1 MRAGP
6 ILRRASILF
15 AASILGL
22 GASGHGA
29 VAADVRTPLNIHK
42 ATTAETL
49 IELGVRMGVSVGG
62 VEACQG
68 AGVPLVGIFDLKQAL
83 DRATQGKGCGYAFVD
98 ARTIRFSPHPRS
110 PAAAPVRPPV
120 AARATIA
127 VEPVAPLA
135 PLVISAGKRP
145 PRLGSLP
152 GGVSV
157 IGSPQLQDTG
167 VGETGSVARQT
178 AGFITTNLGAAR
190 NKILLRGLS
199 DGTFTGRT
207 QSTVG
212 TYLDD
217 VPVNYNAPD
226 PDLRLIDVDRV
237 EVLRGPQGALYG
249 GGSLSGIYRIVTRQP
264 ELGAFY
270 GSVGATTAATDSGS
284 PSYRLEG
291 VVNAPLGQVSAVRA
305 AVYHDV
311 DGGYLDDVNL
321 RLSNVDKTTRLGGRL
336 AWRVDLGDWQVK
348 LGSAAQSVSSKDT
361 QYVTLVAGA
370 PRRANQ
376 VRETHRNR
384 LGETSLKISGSGDW
398 GRFESVTGYVTH
410 KYASRY
416 DATLALTE
424 FADEAVELGL
434 YDESAR
440 LRMVVED
447 ALYTGPE
454 RGRLRWMVGLFTAT
468 SIEEGDADLRARTS
482 GVTRSVYDEDR
493 KDRLNEYALYGE
505 ATYDLGAGWKVAL
518 GGRSFE
524 TTIHTRSY
532 VLAPYPGQSRD
543 LDRKASFSGFS
554 PKFSVQRD
562 LAGGGLIYA
571 LTSEGYRAG
580 GFNSGGL
587 TTPNEARRVFRPD
600 HLRNYEVGAT
610 LNPFRGRMNLRAA
623 LFYDDWRNIQT
634 DQYFGSGLSYTANI
648 GDGRNRGLE
657 IEAAWRATSR
667 LTLSG
672 NALFNEPKLTRIE
685 PGYGI
690 ADTASLPG
698 VPDVSFGSLVTYQRP
713 ILADATL
720 MLTAETGYIGE
731 SRLTFDPRY
740 SPSMGGYYTGKLSA
754 QLMTDR
760 WRAAL
765 FVSNPWNS
773 SSDTFAYGNPFSFGQ
788 VRQVTPQRPRTW
800 SLALSANF

>member
-1 MRAGP
+1 
-6 ILRRASILF
+6 
-15 AASILGL
+15 
-22 GASGHGA
+22 
-29 VAADVRTPLNIHK
+29 
-42 ATTAETL
+42 
-49 IELGVRMGVSVGG
+49 MGVTVGG
-62 VEACQG
+62 VEACKG
-68 AGVPLVGIFDLKQAL
+68 PGVPLVGTFDLRQAL
-83 DRATQGKGCGYAFVD
+83 DRATAGKGCAYSFIDGQTV
-98 ARTIRFSPHPRS
+98 RFS
-110 PAAAPVRPPV
+110 AVRPAPPPRPVV
-120 AARATIA
+120 AARATVA
-127 VEPVAPLA
+127 APEPVAPLA
-135 PLVISAGKRP
+135 PLIINAGKRP
-145 PRLGSLP
+145 ARLGSLP

-157 IGSPQLQDTG
+157 IASPQLQDTG

-217 VPVNYNAPD
+217 IPVNYNAPD

-249 GGSLSGIYRIVTRQP
+249 GGSLSGIYRIVTRSP
-264 ELGAFY
+264 ELGDYSASI
-270 GSVGATTAATDSGS
+270 GTTIASTESGS
-284 PSYRLEG
+284 NSYRAEG
-291 VVNAPLGQVSAVRA
+291 VINAPVGQKSAVRA
-305 AVYHDV
+305 AAYYDI

-321 RLSNVDKTTRLGGRL
+321 RLSNVDKTTRRGGRV
-336 AWRVDLGDWQVK
+336 AWRLDLGDWQVK
-348 LGSAAQSVSSKDT
+348 LGTALQSVSSKDT
-361 QYVTLVAGA
+361 QYVTLAPGG

-384 LGETSLKISGSGDW
+384 LAQTSLKVTGSGDW
-398 GRFESVTGYVTH
+398 GQLESVTGYVTH
-410 KYASRY
+410 RYASRY
-416 DATLALTE
+416 DATVALTE
-424 FADEAVELGL
+424 FAETAVELGL

-440 LRMVVED
+440 VRMAVQD
-447 ALYTGPE
+447 LIYTAPE
-454 RGRLRWMVGLFTAT
+454 IGRLRFMVGGFLAT
-468 SIEEGDADLRARTS
+468 SIEEGDADLRARV
-482 GVTRSVYDEDR
+482 GNVTRSYYDEDR

-505 ATYDLGAGWKVAL
+505 ATYDLGKGWKVAV
-518 GGRSFE
+518 GGRSFK
-524 TTIHTRSY
+524 TTVHTRSY
-532 VLAPYPGQSRD
+532 VTAPYPGNSRD
-543 LDRKASFSGFS
+543 LDREASFSGFS
-554 PKFSVQRD
+554 PKVSVQRD
-562 LAGGGLIYA
+562 LSGGGLIYA
-571 LTSEGYRAG
+571 LSSEGYRAG

-587 TTPNEARRVFRPD
+587 TTPSETRRTFQPD
-600 HLRNYEVGAT
+600 HLRNYEIGAT
-610 LNPFRGRMNLRAA
+610 LNPFRGRVNLRAA
-623 LFYDDWRNIQT
+623 LFYDDWRDIQT

-657 IEAAWRATSR
+657 VEAAWRATPR
-667 LTLSG
+667 LTISG
-672 NALFNEPKLTRIE
+672 NALFNEPKLTRIA

-690 ADTASLPG
+690 TDSASLPG

-713 ILADATL
+713 ITAAATL

-760 WRAAL
+760 WRAAV

-800 SLALSANF
+800 SLALTANF

>member
-1 MRAGP
+1 
-6 ILRRASILF
+6 
-15 AASILGL
+15 
-22 GASGHGA
+22 
-29 VAADVRTPLNIHK
+29 
-42 ATTAETL
+42 
-49 IELGVRMGVSVGG
+49 MGVTIGG
-62 VEACQG
+62 VEACKGPG
-68 AGVPLVGIFDLKQAL
+68 APLVGTFDLRQAL
-83 DRATQGKGCGYAFVD
+83 DRATAGKGCAYTFVD
-98 ARTIRFSPHPRS
+98 SQTVRFS
-110 PAAAPVRPPV
+110 AVRPTPPPRPLV
-120 AARATIA
+120 IARAIIA
-127 VEPVAPLA
+127 ASEPVAPLA
-135 PLVISAGKRP
+135 PLIINAGKRP
-145 PRLGSLP
+145 VRLGSLP

-167 VGETGSVARQT
+167 VGETSSVARQT
-178 AGFITTNLGAAR
+178 AGFITTNLGAGR

-226 PDLRLIDVDRV
+226 PDLRLIDVERV
-237 EVLRGPQGALYG
+237 EVMRGPQGALYG
-249 GGSLSGIYRIVTRQP
+249 GGSLSGIYRIVTRAP
-264 ELGAFY
+264 ELSTASA
-270 GSVGATTAATDSGS
+270 SVGATIATTESGS
-284 PSYRLEG
+284 SSYRFEG
-291 VVNAPLGQVSAVRA
+291 VVNAPIGQKSAFRA
-305 AVYHDV
+305 AAYHDV

-321 RLSNVDKTTRLGGRL
+321 RLSNVDKTTRRGGRA
-336 AWRVDLGDWQVK
+336 AWRLDLGDWQVK
-348 LGSAAQSVSSKDT
+348 LGAALQSVSSKDT
-361 QYVTLVAGA
+361 QYVTLAPGG

-384 LGETSLKISGSGDW
+384 LAQTSLKVTGSGDW
-398 GRFESVTGYVTH
+398 GQLESVTGYVIH
-410 KYASRY
+410 RYASRY

-424 FADEAVELGL
+424 FAEQGLELGL

-440 LRMVVED
+440 VRMAVQD
-447 ALYTGPE
+447 LIYTAPE
-454 RGRLRWMVGLFTAT
+454 IGRLRFMVGGFLAT
-468 SIEEGDADLRARTS
+468 SIEEGDADLRARVGNIS
-482 GVTRSVYDEDR
+482 RSYYDEDR

-505 ATYDLGAGWKVAL
+505 ATYDLGKGWKAAV
-518 GGRSFE
+518 GGRAFR
-524 TTIHTRSY
+524 TTVHTRSY
-532 VLAPYPGQSRD
+532 VTAPFPGNSRD
-543 LDRKASFSGFS
+543 LDREAGFSGFS
-554 PKFSVQRD
+554 PKVSVQRD
-562 LAGGGLIYA
+562 LSGGGLIYA
-571 LTSEGYRAG
+571 LSSEGYRAG

-587 TTPNEARRVFRPD
+587 TTPSEARRTFRPD
-600 HLRNYEVGAT
+600 HLRNYEIGAT
-610 LNPFRGRMNLRAA
+610 LNPFRGRVNLRAA

-634 DQYFGSGLSYTANI
+634 DQYFASGLSYTANI
-648 GDGRNRGLE
+648 GDGRNRGVEL
-657 IEAAWRATSR
+657 EAAWRATAH

-672 NALFNEPKLTRIE
+672 NALFNEPKLTRIA

-713 ILADATL
+713 LTAVATL

-800 SLALSANF
+800 SLALTANF

>member
-1 MRAGP
+1 MRLD
-6 ILRRASILF
+6 IR
-15 AASILGL
+15 
-22 GASGHGA
+22 
-29 VAADVRTPLNIHK
+29 K
-42 ATTAETL
+42 TTVAETL
-49 IELGVRMGVSVGG
+49 IELGVRMGVTLGG
-62 VEACQG
+62 VEACKGSG
-68 AGVPLVGIFDLKQAL
+68 APLVGTFDLRQAL
-83 DRATQGKGCGYAFVD
+83 DRATAGKGCAYSFIDGQTVRFSATQPAPSPRPAVT
-98 ARTIRFSPHPRS
+98 ARTTV
-110 PAAAPVRPPV
+110 AAP
-120 AARATIA
+120 
-127 VEPVAPLA
+127 EPVAPLA
-135 PLVISAGKRP
+135 PLIINAGKRP
-145 PRLGSLP
+145 ARLGSLP

-157 IGSPQLQDTG
+157 ISSPQLQDTG
-167 VGETGSVARQT
+167 VGETASVARQT

-249 GGSLSGIYRIVTRQP
+249 GGSLSGIYRIVTRAP
-264 ELGAFY
+264 ELSTYSATI
-270 GSVGATTAATDSGS
+270 GSTIASTQSGS
-284 PSYRLEG
+284 NSYRVEG
-291 VVNAPLGQVSAVRA
+291 VINAPIGQKSAMRA
-305 AVYHDV
+305 AAYHDI

-321 RLSNVDKTTRLGGRL
+321 RLSNVDKTTRRGGRA
-336 AWRVDLGDWQVK
+336 AWRLDLGDWQLK
-348 LGSAAQSVSSKDT
+348 LGAALQSVSSKDT
-361 QYVTLVAGA
+361 QYVTLSPGG

-384 LGETSLKISGSGDW
+384 LAETSLKISGSGDW
-398 GRFESVTGYVTH
+398 GQLESVTGYVTH
-410 KYASRY
+410 RYASRY

-424 FADEAVELGL
+424 FAETAVELGL

-440 LRMVVED
+440 VRMAVQD
-447 ALYTGPE
+447 LIYTAPE
-454 RGRLRWMVGLFTAT
+454 IGRLRFMVGGFLAT
-468 SIEEGDADLRARTS
+468 SIEEGDADLRARVVS
-482 GVTRSVYDEDR
+482 VTRSYYDEDR

-505 ATYDLGAGWKVAL
+505 ATYDLGAGWKVAV
-518 GGRSFE
+518 GGRSFK
-524 TTIHTRSY
+524 TTVHTRSY
-532 VLAPYPGQSRD
+532 VTAPYPGNSRD
-543 LDRKASFSGFS
+543 LDREASFSGFS
-554 PKFSVQRD
+554 PKVSVQRD
-562 LAGGGLIYA
+562 LSGGGLVYA
-571 LTSEGYRAG
+571 LSSEGYRAG

-587 TTPNEARRVFRPD
+587 TTPSEARRTFRPD
-600 HLRNYEVGAT
+600 HLRNYEIGAT
-610 LNPFRGRMNLRAA
+610 LNPFHGRVNLRAA
-623 LFYDDWRNIQT
+623 LFYDDWRDIQT

-657 IEAAWRATSR
+657 MEAAWRATPH
-667 LTLSG
+667 LTVSG
-672 NALFNEPKLTRIE
+672 NALFNEPKLTRIA

-690 ADTASLPG
+690 TDSASLPG
-698 VPDVSFGSLVTYQRP
+698 VPDVSFGSLITYQRP
-713 ILADATL
+713 LTAATTL

-773 SSDTFAYGNPFSFGQ
+773 ASDTFAYGNPFSFGQ

-800 SLALSANF
+800 SLALTANF

>member
-1 MRAGP
+1 
-6 ILRRASILF
+6 
-15 AASILGL
+15 
-22 GASGHGA
+22 
-29 VAADVRTPLNIHK
+29 
-42 ATTAETL
+42 
-49 IELGVRMGVSVGG
+49 MGVSIGG
-62 VEACQG
+62 IEACKG
-68 AGVPLVGIFDLKQAL
+68 PGVPLVGTFGLREAL
-83 DRATQGKGCGYAFVD
+83 DRATLGKGCAYVFVD
-98 ARTIRFSPHPRS
+98 ARTIRFSLAHPLAPPR
-110 PAAAPVRPPV
+110 PVLTARPNIAAP
-120 AARATIA
+120 
-127 VEPVAPLA
+127 EPVAPLA
-135 PLVISAGKRP
+135 PLIISAGKRP

-264 ELGAFY
+264 ELGTYSASI
-270 GSVGATTAATDSGS
+270 GSTIANTESGS
-284 PSYRLEG
+284 NSYRLEG
-291 VVNAPLGQVSAVRA
+291 VINAPIGQRSAVRA

-321 RLSNVDKTTRLGGRL
+321 RLSNVDKTTRRGGRA
-336 AWRVDLGDWQVK
+336 AWRLDLGDWQVK
-348 LGSAAQSVSSKDT
+348 LGTAVQSVSSKDT
-361 QYVTLVAGA
+361 QYVTLAPGG

-410 KYASRY
+410 RYASRY

-424 FADEAVELGL
+424 FDGEAVELGL
-434 YDESAR
+434 YDETAR
-440 LRMVVED
+440 VRMAVED
-447 ALYTGPE
+447 MIYTGPE

-468 SIEEGDADLRARTS
+468 SIEEGDADLRARVA
-482 GVTRSVYDEDR
+482 GVTRSVYDEER

-505 ATYDLGAGWKVAL
+505 ATYDLGANWKVAV
-518 GGRSFE
+518 GGRSFK
-524 TTIHTRSY
+524 TTVHTRSY

-543 LDRKASFSGFS
+543 LDRTASFNGFS
-554 PKFSVQRD
+554 PKVSIQRD

-571 LTSEGYRAG
+571 MTSEGYRAG

-587 TTPNEARRVFRPD
+587 TTPSETRRVFRPD

-610 LNPFRGRMNLRAA
+610 LNPLNGRLNLRAA
-623 LFYDDWRNIQT
+623 LFYDDWRQIQT
-634 DQYFGSGLSYTANI
+634 DQYFASGLSYTANI

-657 IEAAWRATSR
+657 LEAAWRATSH

-672 NALFNEPKLTRIE
+672 NALFNGPKLTHIE

-690 ADTASLPG
+690 ADTAALPG
-698 VPDVSFGSLVTYQRP
+698 VPDVAFGSLVTYQRA
-713 ILADATL
+713 LTAATSL
-720 MLTAETGYIGE
+720 LLTAETGYIGR

-754 QLMTDR
+754 QVLTGR
-760 WRAAL
+760 YRAAV

>member
-1 MRAGP
+1 M
-6 ILRRASILF
+6 
-15 AASILGL
+15 
-22 GASGHGA
+22 
-29 VAADVRTPLNIHK
+29 
-42 ATTAETL
+42 
-49 IELGVRMGVSVGG
+49 RMGVTIGG
-62 VEACQG
+62 VEACKG
-68 AGVPLVGIFDLKQAL
+68 AGVPLVGTFDLRQAL
-83 DRATQGKGCGYAFVD
+83 DRATAGKGCAYTFVD
-98 ARTIRFSPHPRS
+98 AQTVRLS
-110 PAAAPVRPPV
+110 PVRPAVPPRVVAVRAPV
-120 AARATIA
+120 AI
-127 VEPVAPLA
+127 EPVAPLA
-135 PLVISAGKRP
+135 PLIINAGKRS

-264 ELGAFY
+264 ELGT
-270 GSVGATTAATDSGS
+270 VSGS
-284 PSYRLEG
+284 IGSTIAKTESGSDSYRVEG
-291 VVNAPLGQVSAVRA
+291 VVNAPVGQNAAVRLA
-305 AVYHDV
+305 IYHDV

-321 RLSNVDKTTRLGGRL
+321 RLSNVDKTTRRGGRA
-336 AWRVDLGDWQVK
+336 AWRLDLGDWQVK
-348 LGSAAQSVSSKDT
+348 LGVAGQSTSSKDT
-361 QYVTLVAGA
+361 QYVTLAPGG

-384 LGETSLKISGSGDW
+384 LGETSLKITGSGDW
-398 GRFESVTGYVTH
+398 GQLESVTGYVVH
-410 KYASRY
+410 RYASRY
-416 DATLALTE
+416 DATVALTQ
-424 FADEAVELGL
+424 FAQPAVELGL

-440 LRMVVED
+440 VRMAVQD
-447 ALYTGPE
+447 LIYTAPE
-454 RGRLRWMVGLFTAT
+454 IGRLRWMVGGFLAT
-468 SIEEGDADLRARTS
+468 SIEEGDADLRARS
-482 GVTRSVYDEDR
+482 GNVTRSYYDEDR

-505 ATYDLGAGWKVAL
+505 ATYDLGAGWTVAL
-518 GGRSFE
+518 GGRSFK
-524 TTIHTRSY
+524 TTVHTRSY
-532 VLAPYPGQSRD
+532 VTAPPPGVSRD
-543 LDRKASFSGFS
+543 MDREASFSGFS
-554 PKFSVQRD
+554 PKVSVQRD

-587 TTPNEARRVFRPD
+587 LTPSEARRTFRPD

-610 LNPFRGRMNLRAA
+610 LNPFRGRVNLRAA
-623 LFYDDWRNIQT
+623 VFYDDWRNIQT

-657 IEAAWRATSR
+657 VEAAWKATTH
-667 LTLSG
+667 LTISG
-672 NALFNEPKLTRIE
+672 NALFNEPKLTRIA

-690 ADTASLPG
+690 TNSASLPG
-698 VPDVSFGSLVTYQRP
+698 VPDVSFGSLVTYQRRVS
-713 ILADATL
+713 AGATM

>member
-1 MRAGP
+1 MRARLDISKP
-6 ILRRASILF
+6 T
-15 AASILGL
+15 
-22 GASGHGA
+22 
-29 VAADVRTPLNIHK
+29 VT
-42 ATTAETL
+42 ETL
-49 IELGVRMGVSVGG
+49 IELGVRMGVTIGG
-62 VEACQG
+62 VEACKG
-68 AGVPLVGIFDLKQAL
+68 PGVPLVGVFDLRQAL
-83 DRATQGKGCGYAFVD
+83 DRATAGKGCAYSFIDGQTV
-98 ARTIRFSPHPRS
+98 RFSVAR
-110 PAAAPVRPPV
+110 PAPPSRPVIT
-120 AARATIA
+120 ARATA
-127 VEPVAPLA
+127 ATPEPIAPLA
-135 PLVISAGKRP
+135 PLVINAGKRP
-145 PRLGSLP
+145 ARLGSLP

-157 IGSPQLQDTG
+157 IASPQLQDTG
-167 VGETGSVARQT
+167 VGETASVARQT

-249 GGSLSGIYRIVTRQP
+249 GGSLSGIYRIVTRAP
-264 ELGAFY
+264 ELGTYSASI
-270 GSVGATTAATDSGS
+270 GSTIASTQSGS
-284 PSYRLEG
+284 NSYRAEG
-291 VVNAPLGQVSAVRA
+291 VINAPIGQKSAIRA
-305 AVYHDV
+305 AAYHDV

-321 RLSNVDKTTRLGGRL
+321 RLSNVDKTTRRGGRA
-336 AWRVDLGDWQVK
+336 AWRLDLGDWQVR
-348 LGSAAQSVSSKDT
+348 LNGAVQNVSSKDT
-361 QYVTLVAGA
+361 QYVTLAPGG

-384 LGETSLKISGSGDW
+384 LAETSLKISGSGDW
-398 GRFESVTGYVTH
+398 GQLESVTGYVTH
-410 KYASRY
+410 RYASRY
-416 DATLALTE
+416 DATVALTE
-424 FADEAVELGL
+424 FAETAVELGL

-440 LRMVVED
+440 VRMAVQD
-447 ALYTGPE
+447 LIYTAPE
-454 RGRLRWMVGLFTAT
+454 IGRLRFMVGGFLAT
-468 SIEEGDADLRARTS
+468 SIEEGDADLRARL
-482 GVTRSVYDEDR
+482 GAVTRSYYDEDR

-505 ATYDLGAGWKVAL
+505 ATYDLGAGWKVAV
-518 GGRSFE
+518 GGRSFK
-524 TTIHTRSY
+524 TTVHTRSY
-532 VLAPYPGQSRD
+532 VTAPYPGNSRD
-543 LDRKASFSGFS
+543 LDREASFSGFS
-554 PKFSVQRD
+554 PKVSVQRD
-562 LAGGGLIYA
+562 LSGGGLIYA
-571 LTSEGYRAG
+571 LSSEGYRAG

-587 TTPNEARRVFRPD
+587 TTPSAARQTFRPD
-600 HLRNYEVGAT
+600 HLRNYEIGAT
-610 LNPFRGRMNLRAA
+610 LNPFRGRVNLRAA

-657 IEAAWRATSR
+657 VEAAWRATPH
-667 LTLSG
+667 LTISG
-672 NALFNEPKLTRIE
+672 NALFNEPKLTRIA

-690 ADTASLPG
+690 TDSASLPG

-713 ILADATL
+713 LTAAATL

-754 QLMTDR
+754 QLMTDH

-800 SLALSANF
+800 SLALTANF

>member
-1 MRAGP
+1 MRLN
-6 ILRRASILF
+6 IRRAT
-15 AASILGL
+15 
-22 GASGHGA
+22 
-29 VAADVRTPLNIHK
+29 VN
-42 ATTAETL
+42 ETL
-49 IELGVRMGVSVGG
+49 IELGVRMGVTLGG
-62 VEACQG
+62 VEACKG
-68 AGVPLVGIFDLKQAL
+68 SGVPLVGTFDLRQAL
-83 DRATQGKGCGYAFVD
+83 DRATQGKSCAYAFIDGQTV
-98 ARTIRFSPHPRS
+98 RFS
-110 PAAAPVRPPV
+110 AVRPPAPAPRPTV
-120 AARATIA
+120 IARPTIA
-127 VEPVAPLA
+127 VEPTAPLA

-157 IGSPQLQDTG
+157 IGSPQLEDTG
-167 VGETGSVARQT
+167 VGETGSVSRQT

-226 PDLRLIDVDRV
+226 PDLRLLDVDRV

-264 ELGAFY
+264 ELGVTS
-270 GSVGATTAATDSGS
+270 GSLGVTSSQTESGS
-284 PSYRLEG
+284 PSYRIEG
-291 VVNAPLGQVSAVRA
+291 VFNTPTTENSALRA
-305 AVYHDV
+305 ALYHDV

-321 RLSNVDKTTRLGGRL
+321 RLSNVDKTTRRGGRV
-336 AWRVDLGDWQVK
+336 AWRLDLGDWQIK
-348 LGSAAQSVSSKDT
+348 LGTAAQNVTSNDT
-361 QYVTLVAGA
+361 QYVTLSTTGGA
-370 PRRANQ
+370 QRANQ

-398 GRFESVTGYVTH
+398 GQFESVTGYVTH
-410 KYASRY
+410 NYASRY
-416 DATLALTE
+416 DATRAMTE
-424 FADEAVELGL
+424 FADEAIELGV
-434 YDESAR
+434 YDDAAKV
-440 LRMVVED
+440 RMAVED

-468 SIEEGDADLRARTS
+468 SIEEGDSDLRVRSA

-505 ATYDLGAGWKVAL
+505 ASYDLGAGWKVAL
-518 GGRSFE
+518 GGRSFK
-524 TTIHTRSY
+524 TTVHTRSF
-532 VLAPYPGQSRD
+532 VTAPSPGVSRD
-543 LDRKASFSGFS
+543 LDRNAEFSGFS
-554 PKFSVQRD
+554 PKVSIQRD
-562 LAGGGLIYA
+562 LSGGGLIYA

-587 TTPNEARRVFRPD
+587 VTPSETRRVFKPD
-600 HLRNYEVGAT
+600 HLRNYEIGAT
-610 LNPFRGRMNLRAA
+610 LNPFRGRVNLRAA
-623 LFYDDWRNIQT
+623 LFYVDWRNIQT

-657 IEAAWRATSR
+657 LEAAWRATPH
-667 LTLSG
+667 LTISG

-690 ADTASLPG
+690 TESASLPG
-698 VPDVSFGSLVTYQRP
+698 VPDVSFGSLVTYKRP
-713 ILADATL
+713 VTARASL

-754 QLMTDR
+754 QVMTDR

>member
-1 MRAGP
+1 MRLDIRKP
-6 ILRRASILF
+6 TVS
-15 AASILGL
+15 
-22 GASGHGA
+22 
-29 VAADVRTPLNIHK
+29 
-42 ATTAETL
+42 ETL
-49 IELGVRMGVSVGG
+49 IELGVRMGVTVGG
-62 VEACQG
+62 IEACKG
-68 AGVPLVGIFDLKQAL
+68 SGVPLVGTFDLRQAL
-83 DRATQGKGCGYAFVD
+83 DRATAGKGCAYSFIDSQTVRLSA
-98 ARTIRFSPHPRS
+98 
-110 PAAAPVRPPV
+110 VRPPPSPRPVVPMRASV
-120 AARATIA
+120 AP
-127 VEPVAPLA
+127 EPVAPLA
-135 PLVISAGKRP
+135 PLIINAGKRP
-145 PRLGSLP
+145 ARLGSLP

-157 IGSPQLQDTG
+157 IASPQLQDTG
-167 VGETGSVARQT
+167 VGETASVARQT

-249 GGSLSGIYRIVTRQP
+249 GGSLSGIYRIVTRSP
-264 ELGAFY
+264 ELGTYSASI
-270 GSVGATTAATDSGS
+270 GSTIASTESGS
-284 PSYRLEG
+284 NSYRAEA
-291 VVNAPLGQVSAVRA
+291 VINAPIGHTSALRA
-305 AVYHDV
+305 AAYYDV

-321 RLSNVDKTTRLGGRL
+321 RLSNVDKTTRRGGRA

-348 LGSAAQSVSSKDT
+348 LGSAVQTVSSKDT
-361 QYVTLVAGA
+361 QYVTLAPGG

-384 LGETSLKISGSGDW
+384 LAQTALKVSGSGDW
-398 GRFESVTGYVTH
+398 GQLESVTGYVTH
-410 KYASRY
+410 RYASRY
-416 DATLALTE
+416 DATVALTE
-424 FADEAVELGL
+424 FAETGVELGV

-440 LRMVVED
+440 VRMAVQD
-447 ALYTGPE
+447 LIYTAPE
-454 RGRLRWMVGLFTAT
+454 IGRLSFMIGGFLAT
-468 SIEEGDADLRARTS
+468 SIEEGDADLRARV
-482 GVTRSVYDEDR
+482 GNITRSYYDEDR

-505 ATYDLGAGWKVAL
+505 ATYDLGAGWKVAV
-518 GGRSFE
+518 GGRSFK
-524 TTIHTRSY
+524 TTVHTRSY
-532 VLAPYPGQSRD
+532 VTAPFPGNSRD

-554 PKFSVQRD
+554 PKVSVQRD
-562 LAGGGLIYA
+562 LSGGGLIYA
-571 LTSEGYRAG
+571 LSSEGYRAG

-587 TTPNEARRVFRPD
+587 TTPSEARRTFQPD
-600 HLRNYEVGAT
+600 HLRNYEIGAT

-623 LFYDDWRNIQT
+623 LFYDDWRDIQT

-657 IEAAWRATSR
+657 VEAAWRATQH
-667 LTLSG
+667 LTISG
-672 NALFNEPKLTRIE
+672 NALFNEPKLTRIA

-690 ADTASLPG
+690 TDSASLPG
-698 VPDVSFGSLVTYQRP
+698 VPDVSFGSLVTYHRP
-713 ILADATL
+713 ITAAATL

-800 SLALSANF
+800 SLALTANF

>member
-1 MRAGP
+1 M
-6 ILRRASILF
+6 
-15 AASILGL
+15 
-22 GASGHGA
+22 
-29 VAADVRTPLNIHK
+29 
-42 ATTAETL
+42 AETL
-49 IELGVRMGVSVGG
+49 IELGVRMGVTIGG
-62 VEACQG
+62 IEACKGPG
-68 AGVPLVGIFDLKQAL
+68 APLVGQFTLKEAL
-83 DRATQGKGCGYAFVD
+83 DRAVAGKGCAYAFVD
-98 ARTIRFSPHPRS
+98 AHTIRFSPSKPA
-110 PAAAPVRPPV
+110 PAAPPRV
-120 AARATIA
+120 AASARPAT
-127 VEPVAPLA
+127 VTTPEPVAPIA
-135 PLVISAGKRP
+135 PLIITAGKRP

-157 IGSPQLQDTG
+157 IASPQLQDTG

-217 VPVNYNAPD
+217 TPVNYNAPD

-249 GGSLSGIYRIVTRQP
+249 GGSLSGIYRIVTRAP
-264 ELGAFY
+264 ELGVY
-270 GSVGATTAATDSGS
+270 GGSVGATYASTESGS
-284 PSYRLEG
+284 SSYRFEG
-291 VVNAPLGQVSAVRA
+291 VVNVPTSQTSALRA
-305 AVYHDV
+305 ALYHDV
-311 DGGYLDDVNL
+311 DGGYLDDLNL
-321 RLSNVDKTTRLGGRL
+321 RLSNVDRTTRRGGRA
-336 AWRVDLGDWQVK
+336 AWRGAFGQWEVRLGVA
-348 LGSAAQSVSSKDT
+348 GQSVSSKDT
-361 QYVTLVAGA
+361 QYVTLAPGG

-384 LGETSLKISGSGDW
+384 LGQTSLKITGSGDW
-398 GRFESVTGYVTH
+398 GRFESVTAYVAH
-410 KYASRY
+410 RFASRY

-424 FADEAVELGL
+424 FSEQAMELGL
-434 YDESAR
+434 YDEASR
-440 LRMVVED
+440 VRMVIED

-454 RGRLRWMVGLFTAT
+454 RGRLRWMLGLFTAN
-468 SIEEGDADLRARTS
+468 SIEEGDAELRARAS
-482 GVTRSVYDEDR
+482 GVTRTVYDEDR
-493 KDRLNEYALYGE
+493 KDLLNEYALYGE
-505 ATYDLGAGWKVAL
+505 ASYDLGGDWKVAL
-518 GGRSFE
+518 GGRGFR
-524 TTIHTRSY
+524 TTAHTRSY

-543 LDRKASFSGFS
+543 LDRKAAFSGFS
-554 PKFSVQRD
+554 PKLSLQRD
-562 LAGGGLIYA
+562 LAGGGMIYA

-587 TTPNEARRVFRPD
+587 TRPSEARRVFRPD

-610 LNPFRGRMNLRAA
+610 LAPWRGRLNLRAA
-623 LFYDDWRNIQT
+623 LFYDDWRDIQT
-634 DQYFGSGLSYTANI
+634 DQYFSSGLSYTANI
-648 GDGRNRGLE
+648 GDGRNRGME
-657 IEAAWRATSR
+657 IEAGWRATER

-672 NALFNEPKLTRIE
+672 NALFNEPKLTRIA
-685 PGYGI
+685 PGFGV
-690 ADTASLPG
+690 AQTAGLPG

-713 ILADATL
+713 VTGDATL
-720 MLTAETGYIGE
+720 MLTAETGYIGR

-760 WRAAL
+760 WRAAV

>member
-1 MRAGP
+1 
-6 ILRRASILF
+6 
-15 AASILGL
+15 
-22 GASGHGA
+22 
-29 VAADVRTPLNIHK
+29 
-42 ATTAETL
+42 
-49 IELGVRMGVSVGG
+49 MGVSIGG
-62 VEACQG
+62 VEACRG
-68 AGVPLVGIFDLKQAL
+68 PAVPLVGSFTLREAL
-83 DRATQGKGCGYAFVD
+83 DRAVAGRGCGYAFID
-98 ARTIRFSPHPRS
+98 ARTIRFSPLKPAPR
-110 PAAAPVRPPV
+110 PQVV
-120 AARATIA
+120 ARAVPTIA

-135 PLVISAGKRP
+135 PLIVTAGKRP
-145 PRLGSLP
+145 ARLGSLP

-178 AGFITTNLGAAR
+178 AGFITTNLGAGR

-217 VPVNYNAPD
+217 LPVNYNAPD

-249 GGSLSGIYRIVTRQP
+249 GGSLSGIYRIVTRVP
-264 ELGAFY
+264 EFGTYAATA
-270 GSVGATTAATDSGS
+270 GATLSDTESGS
-284 PSYRLEG
+284 RSYRFEG
-291 VVNAPLGQVSAVRA
+291 VVNVPTSAQSALRA
-305 AVYHDV
+305 TIYHDV

-321 RLSNVDKTTRLGGRL
+321 RLSNVDKTTRRGGRV
-336 AWRVDLGDWQVK
+336 AWRVERGAWEARLGVA
-348 LGSAAQSVSSKDT
+348 GQSVSSKDT
-361 QYVTLVAGA
+361 QYVTLAPGG

-384 LGETSLKISGSGDW
+384 LGQTSLKISGAGDW
-398 GRFESVTGYVTH
+398 GQFESVTGYVTH
-410 KYASRY
+410 NFASRY
-416 DATLALTE
+416 DATLALTQ
-424 FADEAVELGL
+424 FAEEGVELGL
-434 YDESAR
+434 YDESSR
-440 LRMVVED
+440 VRMFVED

-454 RGRLRWMVGLFTAT
+454 RGRLRWMVGMFASG
-468 SIEEGDADLRARTS
+468 SIEEGDSELRVRAAN
-482 GVTRSVYDEDR
+482 VTRRIYNEDR
-493 KDRLNEYALYGE
+493 KDQLNEYAVYGE
-505 ATYDLGAGWKVAL
+505 ASYDLGGGWKVAL
-518 GGRSFE
+518 GGRSFR
-524 TTIHTRSY
+524 TTVHTRSY
-532 VLAPYPGQSRD
+532 VIAPSPGTSRN
-543 LDRKASFSGFS
+543 LDRSASFSGFS
-554 PKFSVQRD
+554 PKVSLQRD
-562 LAGGGLIYA
+562 LSGGGMIYA

-587 TTPNEARRVFRPD
+587 TTPSAARRVFKPD
-600 HLRNYEVGAT
+600 HLRNYELGAT
-610 LNPFRGRMNLRAA
+610 LTPFKGRLNVRTA
-623 LFYDDWRNIQT
+623 LFYVDWRDIQT
-634 DQYFGSGLSYTANI
+634 DQYFASGLSYTANI
-648 GDGRNRGLE
+648 GDGRNRGVE

-672 NALFNEPKLTRIE
+672 TALFNEPKLTRIAS
-685 PGYGI
+685 GFGI
-690 ADTASLPG
+690 ASTASLPG

-713 ILADATL
+713 LTAKASL
-720 MLTAETGYIGE
+720 MLTAETGYIGP

-754 QLMTDR
+754 QVMTDR
-760 WRAAL
+760 WRAAA

>member
-1 MRAGP
+1 
-6 ILRRASILF
+6 
-15 AASILGL
+15 
-22 GASGHGA
+22 
-29 VAADVRTPLNIHK
+29 
-42 ATTAETL
+42 
-49 IELGVRMGVSVGG
+49 MGVTIGG
-62 VEACQG
+62 VEACKG
-68 AGVPLVGIFDLKQAL
+68 LGTPLVGTFDLRQAL
-83 DRATQGKGCGYAFVD
+83 DRATAGKGCVYSFIDSQTV
-98 ARTIRFSPHPRS
+98 RFS
-110 PAAAPVRPPV
+110 
-120 AARATIA
+120 AARPAPPPRPLVIARAIIATP
-127 VEPVAPLA
+127 EPVAPLA
-135 PLVISAGKRP
+135 PLIINAGKRP
-145 PRLGSLP
+145 LRLGSLP

-167 VGETGSVARQT
+167 VGETSSVARQT
-178 AGFITTNLGAAR
+178 AGFITTNLGAGR

-264 ELGAFY
+264 ELGTYSA
-270 GSVGATTAATDSGS
+270 SVGSTIANTQSGS
-284 PSYRLEG
+284 RSYRVEG
-291 VVNAPLGQVSAVRA
+291 VVNAPIGEKSAVRA
-305 AVYHDV
+305 VAYHDV

-321 RLSNVDKTTRLGGRL
+321 RLSNVDKTTRRGGRA
-336 AWRVDLGDWQVK
+336 AWRLDLGDWQVK
-348 LGSAAQSVSSKDT
+348 LSTALQSVSSKDT
-361 QYVTLVAGA
+361 QYVTLAPGG

-384 LGETSLKISGSGDW
+384 LAESSLKITGSGDW
-398 GRFESVTGYVTH
+398 GQLESVTGYVTH
-410 KYASRY
+410 RYASRY

-424 FADEAVELGL
+424 FAEEAVELGL

-440 LRMVVED
+440 VRMAVQD
-447 ALYTGPE
+447 LIYTAPE
-454 RGRLRWMVGLFTAT
+454 IGRLRFMVGGFLAT
-468 SIEEGDADLRARTS
+468 SIEEGDADLRARV
-482 GVTRSVYDEDR
+482 GNITRSYYDEDR

-505 ATYDLGAGWKVAL
+505 ATYDLGAGWKAAV
-518 GGRSFE
+518 GGRAFK
-524 TTIHTRSY
+524 TTVHTRSY
-532 VLAPYPGQSRD
+532 VTAPYPGNSRD
-543 LDRKASFSGFS
+543 LDREASFSGFS
-554 PKFSVQRD
+554 PKVSVQRD
-562 LAGGGLIYA
+562 LSGGGLIYA

-587 TTPNEARRVFRPD
+587 ATPSEARRTFRPD
-600 HLRNYEVGAT
+600 HLRNYEIGAT
-610 LNPFRGRMNLRAA
+610 LNPFRGRVNLRAA

-634 DQYFGSGLSYTANI
+634 DQYFASGLSYTANI

-657 IEAAWRATSR
+657 IEAAWRATPH
-667 LTLSG
+667 LTISG

-713 ILADATL
+713 ITAAAML

-800 SLALSANF
+800 SLALTANF

>member
-1 MRAGP
+1 
-6 ILRRASILF
+6 
-15 AASILGL
+15 
-22 GASGHGA
+22 
-29 VAADVRTPLNIHK
+29 
-42 ATTAETL
+42 
-49 IELGVRMGVSVGG
+49 MGVTIGG
-62 VEACQG
+62 VEACKG
-68 AGVPLVGIFDLKQAL
+68 PGVPLVGSFDLRQAL
-83 DRATQGKGCGYAFVD
+83 DRATAGKGCAYNFVD
-98 ARTIRFSPHPRS
+98 SQTVRFSAIHP
-110 PAAAPVRPPV
+110 APPPPRPV
-120 AARATIA
+120 VTARATVA
-127 VEPVAPLA
+127 TPEPVAPLA
-135 PLVISAGKRP
+135 PLIINAGKRP
-145 PRLGSLP
+145 VRLGSLP

-157 IGSPQLQDTG
+157 ISSPQLQDTG
-167 VGETGSVARQT
+167 VSETSSVARQT
-178 AGFITTNLGAAR
+178 AGFITTNLGAGR

-264 ELGAFY
+264 ELGTY
-270 GSVGATTAATDSGS
+270 TSSIGSTIATTQSGS
-284 PSYRLEG
+284 KSYRVEG
-291 VVNAPLGQVSAVRA
+291 VVNAPIGQNSAVRA
-305 AVYHDV
+305 VAYHDV

-321 RLSNVDKTTRLGGRL
+321 RLSNVDKTTRRGGRAAWRLDLGGWQIKL
-336 AWRVDLGDWQVK
+336 A
-348 LGSAAQSVSSKDT
+348 AALQSVSSKDT
-361 QYVTLVAGA
+361 QYVTLAPGG

-398 GRFESVTGYVTH
+398 GQLESVTGYVTH
-410 KYASRY
+410 RYASRY

-424 FADEAVELGL
+424 FAEEAVELGL

-440 LRMVVED
+440 VRMAVQD
-447 ALYTGPE
+447 LIYTAPE
-454 RGRLRWMVGLFTAT
+454 IGRLRFMVGGFLAT
-468 SIEEGDADLRARTS
+468 SIEEGDANLRARS
-482 GVTRSVYDEDR
+482 GNVTRSYYDEDR
-493 KDRLNEYALYGE
+493 KDRLNEYALYSE
-505 ATYDLGAGWKVAL
+505 ATYDLGAGWKAAV
-518 GGRSFE
+518 GGRAFK
-524 TTIHTRSY
+524 TTVHTRSY
-532 VLAPYPGQSRD
+532 VTAPYPGNSRD

-554 PKFSVQRD
+554 PKVSVQRD
-562 LAGGGLIYA
+562 LSGGGLIYA
-571 LTSEGYRAG
+571 LSSEGYRAG

-587 TTPNEARRVFRPD
+587 ATPSEARRTFRPD
-600 HLRNYEVGAT
+600 HLRNYEIGAT
-610 LNPFRGRMNLRAA
+610 LNPFRGRVNLRAA

-634 DQYFGSGLSYTANI
+634 DQYFASGLSYTANI
-648 GDGRNRGLE
+648 GDGRNRGVEL
-657 IEAAWRATSR
+657 EAAWRATPH
-667 LTLSG
+667 LTISG

-713 ILADATL
+713 LTALTTL

-754 QLMTDR
+754 QLITDR

-800 SLALSANF
+800 SLALTANF

>member
-1 MRAGP
+1 
-6 ILRRASILF
+6 
-15 AASILGL
+15 
-22 GASGHGA
+22 
-29 VAADVRTPLNIHK
+29 
-42 ATTAETL
+42 
-49 IELGVRMGVSVGG
+49 MGVSMGG
-62 VEACQG
+62 IEACKG
-68 AGVPLVGIFDLKQAL
+68 PAAPLTGDFTLRQAL
-83 DRATQGKGCGYAFVD
+83 DRAVQGKGCAYAFVD
-98 ARTIRFSPHPRS
+98 SRTIRFSPVR
-110 PAAAPVRPPV
+110 APVPPRPVV
-120 AARATIA
+120 AIKAPSTD
-127 VEPVAPLA
+127 EPVAPLA
-135 PLVISAGKRP
+135 PLIVSAGKRP
-145 PRLGSLP
+145 ARLGNLP

-157 IGSPQLQDTG
+157 ISSPQLQDTG
-167 VGETGSVARQT
+167 VDETGSVARQT

-249 GGSLSGIYRIVTRQP
+249 GGSLSGIYRIVSHAP
-264 ELGAFY
+264 ELGIFS
-270 GSVGATTAATDSGS
+270 GAATVTYADTESGS
-284 PSYRLEG
+284 PSYRAEG
-291 VVNAPLGQVSAVRA
+291 MVNAPIGQKSAARIA
-305 AVYHDV
+305 YYYDV

-321 RLSNVDKTTRLGGRL
+321 RLSNVDKTTRRGGRA
-336 AWRVDLGDWQVK
+336 AWRVDLGQWEVK
-348 LGSAAQSVSSKDT
+348 LSAAGQDVSSNDT
-361 QYVTLVAGA
+361 QYVTLAPGG

-384 LGETSLKISGSGDW
+384 LGETSVKISGSGDW
-398 GRFESVTGYVTH
+398 GSFQSVTGYVDH

-424 FADEAVELGL
+424 FDGQAVELGL
-434 YDESAR
+434 YDEAAHV
-440 LRMVVED
+440 RMAVED

-454 RGRLRWMVGLFTAT
+454 IGRLRFMIGAFTAT
-468 SIEEGDADLRARTS
+468 SIEQGDADLQARI
-482 GVTRSVYDEDR
+482 GGLTRSAYDENR

-505 ATYDLGAGWKVAL
+505 ATYDLGGGWKIAV
-518 GGRSFE
+518 GGRQFQ
-524 TTIHTRSY
+524 TTVHTRSY
-532 VLAPYPGQSRD
+532 VLAPPPGQSRD
-543 LDRKASFSGFS
+543 MDRKATFNGFS
-554 PKFSVQRD
+554 PKVSIQRD
-562 LAGGGLIYA
+562 LSGGGLIYA

-587 TTPNEARRVFRPD
+587 VTPSETRKVFQPD
-600 HLRNYEVGAT
+600 HLRNYEIGAT
-610 LNPFRGRMNLRAA
+610 LNPWNGRVNLRAA
-623 LFYDDWRNIQT
+623 VFYDDWRNIQT
-634 DQYFGSGLSYTANI
+634 DQYFSSGLSYTANI
-648 GDGRNRGLE
+648 GNGRNKGLE
-657 IEAAWRATSR
+657 IEAAWRATPR

-672 NALFNEPKLTRIE
+672 NALFNRPKLSNIA

-713 ILADATL
+713 ITARTTML
-720 MLTAETGYIGE
+720 LTAETGYIGQ

-760 WRAAL
+760 YRAAL
-765 FVSNPWNS
+765 FVTNPWNS

-800 SLALSANF
+800 SLSLSANF

>member
-1 MRAGP
+1 MRLD
-6 ILRRASILF
+6 IR
-15 AASILGL
+15 
-22 GASGHGA
+22 
-29 VAADVRTPLNIHK
+29 K
-42 ATTAETL
+42 ATVSETL
-49 IELGVRMGVSVGG
+49 IELGVRLGVSVGG
-62 VEACQG
+62 VEACKGPG
-68 AGVPLVGIFDLKQAL
+68 APLVGSFTLREAL
-83 DRATQGKGCGYAFVD
+83 DRAVAGRGCAYTLVD
-98 ARTIRFSPHPRS
+98 AHTIRFSPLK
-110 PAAAPVRPPV
+110 PAPPAQVAVRPV
-120 AARATIA
+120 APTTI
-127 VEPVAPLA
+127 EPVAPLA
-135 PLVISAGKRP
+135 PLIVTAGKRP
-145 PRLGSLP
+145 ARLGSLP

-167 VGETGSVARQT
+167 VGETGSVSRQT

-217 VPVNYNAPD
+217 LPVNYNAPD

-249 GGSLSGIYRIVTRQP
+249 GGSLSGIYRIVTRAP
-264 ELGAFY
+264 ELGAY
-270 GSVGATTAATDSGS
+270 TASAGATFADTESGS
-284 PSYRLEG
+284 NSYRFEG
-291 VVNAPLGQVSAVRA
+291 VVNVPTSAQSALRA
-305 AVYHDV
+305 TIYHDV
-311 DGGYLDDVNL
+311 DGGYLDDLNL
-321 RLSNVDKTTRLGGRL
+321 RLSNVDKTTRRGGRV
-336 AWRVDLGDWQVK
+336 AWRVERGQWEVRLGVA
-348 LGSAAQSVSSKDT
+348 GQSVSSKDT
-361 QYVTLVAGA
+361 QYVTLAPGG

-384 LGETSLKISGSGDW
+384 LGQTSLKISGSGDW
-398 GRFESVTGYVTH
+398 GRFESVTGYVAH
-410 KYASRY
+410 KFASRY

-424 FADEAVELGL
+424 FSEQAVELGL
-434 YDESAR
+434 YDEASR
-440 LRMVVED
+440 VRMAIED

-454 RGRLRWMVGLFTAT
+454 SGRLRWMVGVFAT
-468 SIEEGDADLRARTS
+468 RSIEEGDADLRARS
-482 GVTRSVYDEDR
+482 GNVTRNVYNEDR
-493 KDRLNEYALYGE
+493 KDLLNEYAVYGE
-505 ATYDLGAGWKVAL
+505 ASYDLGGGWKVAL
-518 GGRSFE
+518 GGRRFE
-524 TTIHTRSY
+524 STVHTRSY
-532 VLAPYPGQSRD
+532 VLAPSPGVSRD
-543 LDRKASFSGFS
+543 LDRSASFGGFS
-554 PKFSVQRD
+554 PKVSLQRD
-562 LAGGGLIYA
+562 LSGGGMIYA

-587 TTPNEARRVFRPD
+587 VTPSETRRVFKPD
-600 HLRNYEVGAT
+600 HLRNYELGAT
-610 LNPFRGRMNLRAA
+610 LTPFKGRLNLRTA
-623 LFYDDWRNIQT
+623 LFYVDWRDIQT
-634 DQYFGSGLSYTANI
+634 DQYFASGLSYTANI
-648 GDGRNRGLE
+648 GDGRNRGVE

-672 NALFNEPKLTRIE
+672 NALFNEPKLNRIA
-685 PGYGI
+685 PGFGI
-690 ADTASLPG
+690 AATASLPG

-713 ILADATL
+713 LTGAASL
-720 MLTAETGYIGE
+720 MLTAETGYIGR

-754 QLMTDR
+754 QVMTDR

>member
-1 MRAGP
+1 MAG
-6 ILRRASILF
+6 A
-15 AASILGL
+15 LGL
-22 GASGHGA
+22 GFSGRGAAAAEARTRLDIRKPTAS
-29 VAADVRTPLNIHK
+29 
-42 ATTAETL
+42 ETL
-49 IELGVRMGVSVGG
+49 IELGVRMGVSLGG
-62 VEACQG
+62 VEACKGSG
-68 AGVPLVGIFDLKQAL
+68 APLVGPFTLKDAL
-83 DRATQGKGCGYAFVD
+83 DRAIAGKGCSYVFVD
-98 ARTIRFSPHPRS
+98 AHTIRFSPAR
-110 PAAAPVRPPV
+110 AAPAPRPAVTLRTAAV
-120 AARATIA
+120 ATP
-127 VEPVAPLA
+127 EPVAPLA
-135 PLVISAGKRP
+135 PLVITAGKRP

-152 GGVSV
+152 GGVSI

-167 VGETGSVARQT
+167 VGETASVARQT

-226 PDLRLIDVDRV
+226 PDLRLIDVTRV

-249 GGSLSGIYRIVTRQP
+249 GGSLSGIYRIVTHAP
-264 ELGAFY
+264 ELGVY
-270 GSVGATTAATDSGS
+270 GASVGATVAQTDSGS
-284 PSYRLEG
+284 SSYRFEG
-291 VVNAPLGQVSAVRA
+291 VVNVPTSQGSALRA
-305 AVYHDV
+305 AIYHDV

-321 RLSNVDKTTRLGGRL
+321 RLSNVDRTTRRGGRV
-336 AWRVDLGDWQVK
+336 AWRADLGQWQVR
-348 LGSAAQSVSSKDT
+348 LGVAGQSVSSKDT
-361 QYVTLVAGA
+361 QYVTLAPGG

-384 LGETSLKISGSGDW
+384 LGQTSLKISGSGDW
-398 GRFESVTGYVTH
+398 GRFESVTGYVAH
-410 KYASRY
+410 RFASRY
-416 DATLALTE
+416 DATLSLTQFSE
-424 FADEAVELGL
+424 EAIELGL
-434 YDESAR
+434 YDEASR
-440 LRMVVED
+440 VRMVVED

-454 RGRLRWMVGLFTAT
+454 RGRLRWLVGLFTAT
-468 SIEEGDADLRARTS
+468 SIEESDAELRART
-482 GVTRSVYDEDR
+482 GAVTRSYYDEDR

-518 GGRSFE
+518 GGRTFR
-524 TTIHTRSY
+524 TTVHTRSY
-532 VLAPYPGQSRD
+532 VLAPSPGVSRD
-543 LDRKASFSGFS
+543 MDRTASFSGVS
-554 PKFSVQRD
+554 PKLSVQRD

-587 TTPNEARRVFRPD
+587 VTPNETRRTFRPD
-600 HLRNYEVGAT
+600 HLRNYEIGAT
-610 LNPFRGRMNLRAA
+610 LNPFGGRMNLRAA
-623 LFYDDWRNIQT
+623 LFYDNWRNIQT
-634 DQYFGSGLSYTANI
+634 DQYFASGLSYTANI
-648 GDGRNRGLE
+648 GDGRNRGVE
-657 IEAAWRATSR
+657 IEAAWRATSH
-667 LTLSG
+667 LTVSG
-672 NALFNEPKLTRIE
+672 NALFNEPKLTRIA

-690 ADTASLPG
+690 SDSASLPG

-713 ILADATL
+713 ITAAASL
-720 MLTAETGYIGE
+720 MLTAETGYIGR

-754 QLMTDR
+754 QVMTDR